1 MSVQVEKLEHNM
13 AKLTIT
19 VPAETF
25 NKAITQAYK
34 KMKNQISIPG
44 FRKGKVP
51 QAMVEKMYGA
61 GMFYEDAANIVIP
74 EEYDKALAEVKD
86 IKITSQ
92 PAIDVTQMEKGK
104 DFIFTAEVAT
114 KPEVTLGQYKG
125 IEVPEN
131 KVEVTDEEIE
141 AELKKV
147 QEQNAREI
155 TIEDRA
161 VKDGDI
167 LTIDYSGSVDG
178 VKFEGGTAEDQTL
191 VIGSGA
197 FIPGF
202 EEQLV
207 GKNLNETADI
217 NVTFPEEYHAPDLA
231 GKDAVFTVT
240 VKAIKE
246 KELPELD
253 DEIGRAHV

>member
-1 MSVQVEKLEHNM
+1 MSVQKLEHNM

-92 PAIDVTQMEKGK
+92 PAIDVTQMEKGRSSSLQQK
-104 DFIFTAEVAT
+104 
-114 KPEVTLGQYKG
+114 L
-125 IEVPEN
+125 
-131 KVEVTDEEIE
+131 
-141 AELKKV
+141 L
-147 QEQNAREI
+147 
-155 TIEDRA
+155 
-161 VKDGDI
+161 
-167 LTIDYSGSVDG
+167 
-178 VKFEGGTAEDQTL
+178 
-191 VIGSGA
+191 
-197 FIPGF
+197 
-202 EEQLV
+202 
-207 GKNLNETADI
+207 LNQKL
-217 NVTFPEEYHAPDLA
+217 HLA
-231 GKDAVFTVT
+231 STRVSKYLR
-240 VKAIKE
+240 I
-246 KELPELD
+246 
-253 DEIGRAHV
+253 R